1 MFDTKDLEAISQEYF
16 NIICTSE
23 YDVTVQSKNTGHFWY
38 LHNVTQPNA
47 NACVIFHKHKYS
59 HPYHLHGRAKTLRQ
73 AIRNIQSHDKWFEFP
88 HFLNPHVPQSAI
100 LKYSNMV
107 ICCDRTFGARKPLI
121 PERLMDR
128 TRSMAYPMAYK
139 INCGIS

>member
-59 HPYHLHGRAKTLRQ
+59 HPYHCMEERKH
-73 AIRNIQSHDKWFEFP
+73 SDK
-88 HFLNPHVPQSAI
+88 QSAI
-100 LKYSNMV
+100 
-107 ICCDRTFGARKPLI
+107 
-121 PERLMDR
+121 
-128 TRSMAYPMAYK
+128 YK
-139 INCGIS
+139 VMINGYCKENTKEKL

>member
-1 MFDTKDLEAISQEYF
+1 MFDTKDLDAIFQEYF

-59 HPYHLHGRAKTLRQ
+59 HPYHLHGRAKTFGL
-73 AIRNIQSHDKWFEFP
+73 AISNIQSHDKW
-88 HFLNPHVPQSAI
+88 LLQRGYKRKT
-100 LKYSNMV
+100 LK
-107 ICCDRTFGARKPLI
+107 K
-121 PERLMDR
+121 
-128 TRSMAYPMAYK
+128 
-139 INCGIS
+139 

>member
-73 AIRNIQSHDKWFEFP
+73 PRHKFSRNSRERRMEIYCELIYNLDNCLSCTVCSIKREKRETAGLQHKTA
-88 HFLNPHVPQSAI
+88 VI
-100 LKYSNMV
+100 KYS
-107 ICCDRTFGARKPLI
+107 K
-121 PERLMDR
+121 
-128 TRSMAYPMAYK
+128 K
-139 INCGIS
+139 